1 MDEEYVDYETHRIHF
16 HKVKQKDVE
25 EEIIFKIQAILY
37 VLFFRP
43 LYLPEHRNDTILNIL
58 DIFVQ
63 TLTKA

>member
-37 VLFFRP
+37 VCFLDLFI
-43 LYLPEHRNDTILNIL
+43 YQNIVTIQSL
-58 DIFVQ
+58 IF
-63 TLTKA
+63 